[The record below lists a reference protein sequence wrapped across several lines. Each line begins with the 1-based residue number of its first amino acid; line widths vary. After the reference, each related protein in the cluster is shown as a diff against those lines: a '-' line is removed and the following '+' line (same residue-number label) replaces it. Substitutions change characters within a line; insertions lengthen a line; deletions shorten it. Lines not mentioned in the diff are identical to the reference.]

1 MDMLDRYLGAV
12 RSYLPKSLSRA
23 QQDDIIAELEENLR
37 AEMDDREPERGHPL
51 TAEDEET
58 ILQRHGH
65 PMIVAGRYQASQG
78 RVAFGRELIG
88 PALFPLYLRTLWI
101 VMAIS
106 LAIYA
111 AVVTVL
117 TLTGNPLTVGG
128 VLTSVVMQVAIQFA
142 ALTAIFTVANQYL
155 PTMRWDARSLPMLP
169 KTQPTQPKERQG
181 ERVSRVETLAEI
193 VGIVVVVGWLWFA
206 YNQPSLLFGPALEH
220 YRLAPVWQQ
229 VALPTLLVLGV
240 SVARGV
246 VSLFRP
252 EWVRLK
258 RVVSVVTDIAGLGIL
273 LFLLQADSWV
283 TLANGSAAPG
293 SANEFVYYGL
303 LSTAAVFVLV
313 IAWDTWKLIRGE
325 WRQRRQQA
333 RQPQPA

>member
-23 QQDDIIAELEENLR
+23 QQDDIVAELEENLR
-37 AEMDDREPERGHPL
+37 AQMDDRAAELDHPL
-51 TAEDEET
+51 SSDEEEA

-65 PMIVAGRYQASQG
+65 PMIVAARYQPSQG

-101 VMAIS
+101 VMAVA

-117 TLTGNPLTVGG
+117 ALTRNPLTAGD
-128 VLTSVVMQVAIQFA
+128 VLTSVVMQVAIQFVVI
-142 ALTAIFTVANQYL
+142 TAIFTAGDQYL
-155 PTMRWDARSLPMLP
+155 PTMRWDARRLPAP
-169 KTQPTQPKERQG
+169 RASQPPERLG
-181 ERVSRVETLAEI
+181 ERVSRVESLAEI

-206 YNQPSLLFGPALEH
+206 YAQPSLLFGPVLEH

-229 VALPTLLVLGV
+229 AAIPTLLVLGV
-240 SVARGV
+240 SVARAV
-246 VSLFRP
+246 VNLFRP

-258 RVVSVVTDIAGLGIL
+258 RAVSVLTDIAALGIVF
-273 LFLLQADSWV
+273 FLLQTDSWV
-283 TLANGSAAPG
+283 TLANGVAAPD

-313 IAWDTWKLIRGE
+313 IATDTWKLIRGE
-325 WRQRRQQA
+325 LRQRRQQTQ
-333 RQPQPA
+333 QPQAA